1 MVFSKMQYTHKEMT
15 VADQESSQAVTLA
28 KQVLQD
34 KYGVQ
39 KVNISKMQ
47 GVPEMI
53 TIKQLSELVEGLIE
67 DSMYYSQIHFVYIG
81 ESNGFNN

>member
-1 MVFSKMQYTHKEMT
+1 MQYTHKETT
-15 VADQESSQAVTLA
+15 VADQKSSQAVTLA

-53 TIKQLSELVEGLIE
+53 TIKQLSELVEDLIE
-67 DSMYYSQIHFVYIG
+67 DSMYYI
-81 ESNGFNN
+81 

>member
-1 MVFSKMQYTHKEMT
+1 MVFSKMQYTHKETT
-15 VADQESSQAVTLA
+15 VADQKSSQAVTLA

-53 TIKQLSELVEGLIE
+53 TIKQLSELVEDLIE
-67 DSMYYSQIHFVYIG
+67 DSMYYS
-81 ESNGFNN
+81 

>member
-15 VADQESSQAVTLA
+15 VADQKSSQAVTLA

-67 DSMYYSQIHFVYIG
+67 DSM
-81 ESNGFNN
+81 

>member
-1 MVFSKMQYTHKEMT
+1 MQYTHKEMT
-15 VADQESSQAVTLA
+15 VADQKSSQAVTLA

-67 DSMYYSQIHFVYIG
+67 ASM
-81 ESNGFNN
+81 

>member
-1 MVFSKMQYTHKEMT
+1 MQYTHKETT
-15 VADQESSQAVTLA
+15 VADQKSSQAVTLA

-39 KVNISKMQ
+39 KVNVSKMQ

-53 TIKQLSELVEGLIE
+53 TIKQLSELVEDLIE
-67 DSMYYSQIHFVYIG
+67 DSMYYS
-81 ESNGFNN
+81 

>member
-1 MVFSKMQYTHKEMT
+1 MQYTHKETT
-15 VADQESSQAVTLA
+15 VADQKSSQAVTLA

-53 TIKQLSELVEGLIE
+53 TIKQLSELVEDLIE
-67 DSMYYSQIHFVYIG
+67 DSMYYS
-81 ESNGFNN
+81 

>member
-1 MVFSKMQYTHKEMT
+1 MVFSKMQYTYKET
-15 VADQESSQAVTLA
+15 NVADQKSSQAVTLA

-53 TIKQLSELVEGLIE
+53 TIKQLSELVEDLIE
-67 DSMYYSQIHFVYIG
+67 DSMYYS
-81 ESNGFNN
+81 

>member
-15 VADQESSQAVTLA
+15 VADQKSSQAVTLA

-67 DSMYYSQIHFVYIG
+67 DSMY
-81 ESNGFNN
+81 

>member
-1 MVFSKMQYTHKEMT
+1 MQYTHKEMT
-15 VADQESSQAVTLA
+15 VADQKSSQAVTLA

-39 KVNISKMQ
+39 KVNVSKMQ

-53 TIKQLSELVEGLIE
+53 TIKQLSELVEDLIE
-67 DSMYYSQIHFVYIG
+67 DSMYYS
-81 ESNGFNN
+81 

>member
-1 MVFSKMQYTHKEMT
+1 MQYTHKEMT
-15 VADQESSQAVTLA
+15 VADQKSSQAVTLA

-47 GVPEMI
+47 GVPELI
-53 TIKQLSELVEGLIE
+53 TIKQLSELVEDLIE
-67 DSMYYSQIHFVYIG
+67 DSMYYS
-81 ESNGFNN
+81 

>member
-15 VADQESSQAVTLA
+15 VADQKSSQAVTLA

-39 KVNISKMQ
+39 KVNVSKMN
-47 GVPEMI
+47 GVPMLI
-53 TIKQLSELVEGLIE
+53 TIKQLSELVEDLIE
-67 DSMYYSQIHFVYIG
+67 DSMYYI
-81 ESNGFNN
+81 

>member
-1 MVFSKMQYTHKEMT
+1 MQYTHKETT
-15 VADQESSQAVTLA
+15 VADQKSSQAVTLA

-47 GVPEMI
+47 GVPELI
-53 TIKQLSELVEGLIE
+53 TIKQLSELVEDLIE
-67 DSMYYSQIHFVYIG
+67 DSMYYI
-81 ESNGFNN
+81 

>member
-1 MVFSKMQYTHKEMT
+1 MQYTHKEMT
-15 VADQESSQAVTLA
+15 VADQKSSQAVTLA

-53 TIKQLSELVEGLIE
+53 TIKQLSELVEDLIE
-67 DSMYYSQIHFVYIG
+67 DSMYYI
-81 ESNGFNN
+81 

>member
-15 VADQESSQAVTLA
+15 VADQKSSQAVTLA

-39 KVNISKMQ
+39 KVNVSKMN

-53 TIKQLSELVEGLIE
+53 TIKQLSELVEDLIE
-67 DSMYYSQIHFVYIG
+67 DSMYYS
-81 ESNGFNN
+81 

>member
-1 MVFSKMQYTHKEMT
+1 MQYTHKEMT
-15 VADQESSQAVTLA
+15 VADQKSSQAVTLA

-39 KVNISKMQ
+39 KVNVSKMQ

-53 TIKQLSELVEGLIE
+53 TIKQLSELVEDLIE
-67 DSMYYSQIHFVYIG
+67 DSKYYS
-81 ESNGFNN
+81 

>member
-1 MVFSKMQYTHKEMT
+1 MQYTHKEMT
-15 VADQESSQAVTLA
+15 VADQKSSQAVTLA

-34 KYGVQ
+34 KHGVQ

-53 TIKQLSELVEGLIE
+53 TIKQLSELVEDLIK
-67 DSMYYSQIHFVYIG
+67 DSMYYS
-81 ESNGFNN
+81 

>member
-1 MVFSKMQYTHKEMT
+1 MQYTHKETT
-15 VADQESSQAVTLA
+15 VADQKSSQAVTLA

-67 DSMYYSQIHFVYIG
+67 DSM
-81 ESNGFNN
+81 

>member
-1 MVFSKMQYTHKEMT
+1 MVFSKMQYTFKET
-15 VADQESSQAVTLA
+15 NVADQKSSQAVTLA

-39 KVNISKMQ
+39 KVNVSKMQ

-67 DSMYYSQIHFVYIG
+67 DSMYYS
-81 ESNGFNN
+81 

>member
-1 MVFSKMQYTHKEMT
+1 MQYTHKEMT
-15 VADQESSQAVTLA
+15 VADQKSSQAVTLA

-53 TIKQLSELVEGLIE
+53 TIKQLSELVEDLIE
-67 DSMYYSQIHFVYIG
+67 DSMYYS
-81 ESNGFNN
+81 

>member
-1 MVFSKMQYTHKEMT
+1 MVFSKMQYTYKET
-15 VADQESSQAVTLA
+15 NVADQKSSQAVTLA

-53 TIKQLSELVEGLIE
+53 TIKQLSELVEDLIE
-67 DSMYYSQIHFVYIG
+67 DSRYYS
-81 ESNGFNN
+81 

>member
-1 MVFSKMQYTHKEMT
+1 MVFSKMQYTYKET
-15 VADQESSQAVTLA
+15 NVAGQKSSQAVTLA

-53 TIKQLSELVEGLIE
+53 TIKQLSELVEDLIE
-67 DSMYYSQIHFVYIG
+67 DSMYYS
-81 ESNGFNN
+81 

>member
-15 VADQESSQAVTLA
+15 VADQKSSQAVTLA

-39 KVNISKMQ
+39 KVNISKMH

-53 TIKQLSELVEGLIE
+53 TIKQLSELVEDLIE
-67 DSMYYSQIHFVYIG
+67 DSMYYS
-81 ESNGFNN
+81 

>member
-1 MVFSKMQYTHKEMT
+1 MQYTHKETT
-15 VADQESSQAVTLA
+15 VADQKSSQAVTLA

-39 KVNISKMQ
+39 KVNISKMH

-53 TIKQLSELVEGLIE
+53 TIKQLSELVEDLIE
-67 DSMYYSQIHFVYIG
+67 DSMYYI
-81 ESNGFNN
+81 

>member
-15 VADQESSQAVTLA
+15 VADQKSSQAVTLA

-67 DSMYYSQIHFVYIG
+67 DSMYYSQIHFVHIG

>member
-1 MVFSKMQYTHKEMT
+1 MQYTYKET
-15 VADQESSQAVTLA
+15 NVADQKSSQAVTLA

-39 KVNISKMQ
+39 KVNVSKMQ

-53 TIKQLSELVEGLIE
+53 TIKQLSELVEDLIE
-67 DSMYYSQIHFVYIG
+67 DSMYYS
-81 ESNGFNN
+81 

>member
-15 VADQESSQAVTLA
+15 VADQKSSQAVTLA

-67 DSMYYSQIHFVYIG
+67 ASM
-81 ESNGFNN
+81 

>member
-15 VADQESSQAVTLA
+15 VADQKSSQAVTLA

-53 TIKQLSELVEGLIE
+53 TIKQLSELVEDLIE

>member
-1 MVFSKMQYTHKEMT
+1 MQYTHKEMT
-15 VADQESSQAVTLA
+15 VADQKSSQAVTLA

-34 KYGVQ
+34 KYSVQ

-53 TIKQLSELVEGLIE
+53 TIKQLSELVEDLIE
-67 DSMYYSQIHFVYIG
+67 DSMYYS
-81 ESNGFNN
+81 

>member
-15 VADQESSQAVTLA
+15 VADQKSSQAVTLA

-39 KVNISKMQ
+39 KVNVSKMQ

-53 TIKQLSELVEGLIE
+53 TIKQLSELVEDLIE
-67 DSMYYSQIHFVYIG
+67 DSMYYS
-81 ESNGFNN
+81 

>member
-15 VADQESSQAVTLA
+15 VADQKSSQAVTLA

-53 TIKQLSELVEGLIE
+53 TIKQLSELVEDLIE
-67 DSMYYSQIHFVYIG
+67 DSMYYI
-81 ESNGFNN
+81 

>member
-1 MVFSKMQYTHKEMT
+1 MQYTHKEMT
-15 VADQESSQAVTLA
+15 VVDQKSSQAVTLA

-47 GVPEMI
+47 GVPGLV
-53 TIKQLSELVEGLIE
+53 TIKQLSELVEDLIE
-67 DSMYYSQIHFVYIG
+67 DSLYYS
-81 ESNGFNN
+81 

>member
-1 MVFSKMQYTHKEMT
+1 MQYTHKETT
-15 VADQESSQAVTLA
+15 VADQKSSQAVTLA

-47 GVPEMI
+47 GVPGLV
-53 TIKQLSELVEGLIE
+53 TIKQLSELVEDLIE
-67 DSMYYSQIHFVYIG
+67 DSLYYS
-81 ESNGFNN
+81 

>member
-15 VADQESSQAVTLA
+15 VADQKSSQAVTLA

-39 KVNISKMQ
+39 KVNISKMH

-53 TIKQLSELVEGLIE
+53 TIKQLSELVEDLIE
-67 DSMYYSQIHFVYIG
+67 DSMYYI
-81 ESNGFNN
+81 

>member
-1 MVFSKMQYTHKEMT
+1 MQYTHKETT
-15 VADQESSQAVTLA
+15 VADQNSSQAVTLA

-53 TIKQLSELVEGLIE
+53 TIKQLSELVEDLIE
-67 DSMYYSQIHFVYIG
+67 DSMYYS
-81 ESNGFNN
+81 

>member
-1 MVFSKMQYTHKEMT
+1 MQYTHKETT
-15 VADQESSQAVTLA
+15 VADQKSSQAVTLA

-47 GVPEMI
+47 GVPELI
-53 TIKQLSELVEGLIE
+53 TIKQLSELVEDLIE
-67 DSMYYSQIHFVYIG
+67 DSMYYS
-81 ESNGFNN
+81 

>member
-1 MVFSKMQYTHKEMT
+1 MT
-15 VADQESSQAVTLA
+15 VADQKSSQAVTLA

-53 TIKQLSELVEGLIE
+53 TIKQLSELVEDLIE
-67 DSMYYSQIHFVYIG
+67 DSMYYSLAGLLISHGHFFVCVLH
-81 ESNGFNN
+81 F

>member
-15 VADQESSQAVTLA
+15 VADQKSSQAVTLA

-39 KVNISKMQ
+39 KVNVSKMQ

-53 TIKQLSELVEGLIE
+53 TIKQLSELVEDLIE
-67 DSMYYSQIHFVYIG
+67 DSMYDSQIHFRFYRRK
-81 ESNGFNN
+81 

>member
-15 VADQESSQAVTLA
+15 VADQKSSQAVTLA

-53 TIKQLSELVEGLIE
+53 TIKQLSELVEDLIE
-67 DSMYYSQIHFVYIG
+67 DSMYYS
-81 ESNGFNN
+81 

>member
-1 MVFSKMQYTHKEMT
+1 MQYTHKEMT
-15 VADQESSQAVTLA
+15 VADQKSSQAVTLA

-39 KVNISKMQ
+39 KVNVSKMQ

-53 TIKQLSELVEGLIE
+53 TIKQLSELVEDLIE
-67 DSMYYSQIHFVYIG
+67 GSI
-81 ESNGFNN
+81 